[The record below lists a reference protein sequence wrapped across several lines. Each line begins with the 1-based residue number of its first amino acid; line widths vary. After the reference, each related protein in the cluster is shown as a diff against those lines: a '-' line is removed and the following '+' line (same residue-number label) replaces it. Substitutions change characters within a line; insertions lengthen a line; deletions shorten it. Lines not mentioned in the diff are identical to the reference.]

1 MNSGLKLV
9 GGPDYWK
16 NGWAFTWNW
25 NGADSADRKDEVFY
39 SEREGFISKESRRG
53 ALEGIN

>member
-1 MNSGLKLV
+1 LKLV